1 MCSTPGLP
9 TPGSSVTV
17 NFTRI
22 NLHPYSVLVEL
33 WGQFDQE
40 RKVEYQRLRREIQT
54 FPKTRFGDAEGSPGD
69 LCLVQIIETWYR
81 ARILV
86 RKGRDYHVFLI
97 DEGRTLNVC
106 AYNLAHGRNYFFHLP
121 PEVEF
126 CVLANV
132 VPLSTENKWSPMAL
146 EFMKCLGGRT
156 FEGSVQDVLMPH
168 RTFLLDVPCVSKQ
181 MFEMGFAKR
190 LSSKTFKFFVE
201 RSMQSMTAALSD
213 QESQKLS
220 PSVRCEVVETGD
232 VHEND
237 IGISQDYF
245 YPQLQTE
252 VTEAVVVTEFLSPL
266 RFFCQLRVFSQELK
280 KLTEH
285 MSQFYEGRSGF
296 EKTRPEVLGS
306 PCAARGKD
314 GRWYRSIVQQVLS
327 SKNVE
332 VLHVDYGKKELIPIG
347 SIRNLAAEYFRMPVI
362 TYLCSL
368 LGISDHGVGW
378 PAAQIEHLKSLILH
392 RVVNAKFEYH
402 SYSEGVYYVTLYG
415 DESVNIN
422 SVFGMREQCFS
433 ETKENPLQGQIT
445 RETFGRQPQA
455 LGQSDNLASAVHST
469 SVANMYIKTE
479 TLGLGCFYD
488 AVVEFVTDP
497 SEFWIRTQDYAIKFD
512 QMMCSIREVYTKAT
526 QLEGTVRTPKTG
538 LYCIAKAKDGL
549 YYRAI
554 IRELHGQQIKVYFVD
569 YGNTEIVDQY
579 DLKILHSKYQELP
592 ALAMKCRLSG
602 IQPIG
607 GKWSKNAIAYFIN
620 SVADKV
626 LMIHVSAKHQDGY
639 TIELMDRSVDGEK
652 CVNKL
657 MCSAGY
663 AEYEESEKSVAKF
676 TRVAPPC
683 LVMPTQSEKSV
694 NLHTRTDPSKLA
706 RGPPVSSSIPASG
719 CETRSF
725 FKETLFPIGSAVEV
739 NVSYI
744 ESPNDFWCQLS
755 ESAGNLESLM
765 EEIQEYYTTCPDPYK
780 PGEVACIARYAQDG
794 RWYRALIIRNI
805 PSSLEVDVLH
815 IDFGNTEKV
824 SLKDLRAINPAFL
837 RLKGQ
842 AFRCSLYNLI
852 QPVAQDPLHW
862 NERAVSQ
869 FQEFVDNAAAARL
882 ALKCTIYAVMY
893 DSNKVVF
900 NVVDLE
906 TPFQS
911 ICSLLVQKG
920 FAQRA
925 PLKKAPQPPFHLDT
939 YYYSTHNIKTGGEEE
954 IFVTHI
960 KNVGNFYCQLGR
972 NADIV
977 HKLAEKVNYLCKEL
991 QRIDCPKTF
1000 GTVCFAKYS
1009 DGHWYRGQIKSVQPT
1024 IQVFFVDYGDTQ
1036 MVEKSDLLPIPIE
1049 ASDIMSVPVQ
1059 AVMCCLSDVPAD
1071 VPRKVNE
1078 WFENAVFGKTLKAL
1092 VVAKES
1098 DGKLIVELY
1107 NENTQINAN
1116 IKAELASFEGVETTF
1131 KKAQEPTPMRKE
1143 TTPTFKSRDEY
1154 KARLSSQTRETK
1166 PFRGDSGIAKKQQIS
1181 SPKFEHSK
1189 KVAPSKQMDKSPSGG
1204 PAPTHDWEVCSLKE
1218 SGVGKVKT
1226 GVLSLPN
1233 LGDLPPKCIAPG
1245 EVKEVYVS
1253 HSNCPSSFFVQLV
1266 QEEGEIYSVVEK
1278 LNADQMVATN
1288 LDADSLQPDDLVCA
1302 EFPDDGSWYRAVL
1315 KNKLED
1321 GTLNVEFLDFGN
1333 TATIDATKVRPLP
1346 QEFIKIPRLSIH
1358 CLLTGVESANTDG
1371 EWGQDSVMQFKK
1383 ATGENEGI
1391 KKLTCEFMKQ
1401 SGLLWEVNLLDQ
1413 QNIVADYLV
1422 RSGFAA
1428 SRGLAKQCLQ
1438 KDPEMEKHALQYCTY
1453 EISPGQTLEAYASSV
1468 VGPEYFWCQSANSDV
1483 LQRIDEIADAAGN
1496 APEETGVCVGS
1507 LCPGNPC
1514 LALFTEDEHWYRAEI
1529 KRINGDVL
1537 SIIFVDY
1544 GNEVDVNQEL
1554 VKLLPAEF
1562 LKIPRQAFLCI
1573 LEGFDLS
1580 AGFWD
1585 VGAADK
1591 FYELLS
1597 DKLLK
1602 VSVLK
1607 CDEHN
1612 HGVHLFHVKVESN
1625 EAVVNDVMRNYW
1637 KMHTAER
1644 NEHVNTEHEQQ
1655 QPIAD
1660 MLVANEGC
1668 PPEEKSQLQRRVTEL
1683 LSNAEKLKIG
1693 TEQSIN
1699 LPSKTESFT
1708 VDETS
1713 GDVVRTTYDAVDHG
1727 LQASAQKSLP
1737 SKENSLST
1745 VQKNAELFSDAG
1757 KVQTGMHEECTVV
1770 GSDFSHLPSVHET
1783 GSNVCQ
1789 PLDDVLKTFTMEKCE
1804 VVSTVQSATKE
1815 LQTDKQ
1821 SVTVSSSTDTFQDVT
1836 DVNKLSIKLS
1846 DEKSI
1851 HDVQDVERVFFEE
1864 NVNNSSSGEKTCPR
1878 EETEAQKN
1886 VLFEECEYL
1895 ESSIDEPS
1903 VNILSS
1909 NGRETSTQEENY
1921 MGTNTVEIN
1930 YTVVSHPEYDH
1941 VFQHHEDIQGSD
1953 TNVRE
1958 TSTACNILNL
1968 SLAEHSWCSLNDVDQ
1983 QCCIAEGN
1991 LEPLVSYDQVEG
2003 NDIHEDVLG
2012 QLVGSDTAAK
2022 EEKEEV
2028 VDIFV
2033 MNTEIKSLQN
2043 QQSKPQECEPDFIG
2057 LKLETGDELG
2067 VGSDCVVWS
2076 YVYKTWCKAQIL
2088 KVYDE
2093 TTKVLLLESNAE
2105 DIVASQNILKT
2116 APPRSINHPAQMA
2129 VQVPGAAAKCSSS
2142 TGAVQLGVPA
2152 LDVEKE
2158 CASTPGFEAFSKEPH
2173 FEDEPVNRLLEDDSY
2188 VAETHVSTYSL

>member
-9 TPGSSVTV
+9 TPGSSITV

-22 NLHPYSVLVEL
+22 NLHPYSVLVEI

-97 DEGRTLNVC
+97 DEGRTLNVG

-146 EFMKCLGGRT
+146 EFLKCLSGRT
-156 FEGSVQDVLMPH
+156 FEGCVQDVLVPH
-168 RTFLLDVPCVSKQ
+168 RTFLIDVPCVSKQ

-201 RSMQSMTAALSD
+201 RSMHSMTTALSN

-220 PSVRCEVVETGD
+220 QSIGCEVVETGD

-237 IGISQDYF
+237 IVINQDYF

-252 VTEAVVVTEFLSPL
+252 TTEAVVVTEVLSPL
-266 RFFCQLRVFSQELK
+266 RFFCQLRIFSQELN

-285 MSQFYEGRSGF
+285 MSKFYEGRSGF
-296 EKTRPEVLGS
+296 TKTRPEVLGS

-327 SKNVE
+327 SKKVE
-332 VLHVDYGKKELIPIG
+332 VLYVDYGKKELIPIG
-347 SIRNLAAEYFRMPVI
+347 GIRSLAAEFYRMPVI

-378 PAAQIEHLKSLILH
+378 STAQIENLKSLILH

-433 ETKENPLQGQIT
+433 ETKENPLEGQIT
-445 RETFGRQPQA
+445 GETFCRQPQA
-455 LGQSDNLASAVHST
+455 LDQSDKLTSAVHST
-469 SVANMYIKTE
+469 SMANMYIKTE

-549 YYRAI
+549 YYRAV
-554 IRELHGQQIKVYFVD
+554 IRELHGQQINVYFVD
-569 YGNTEIVDQY
+569 YGNTEIVEKY

-607 GKWSKNAIAYFIN
+607 GKWSKNAIAHFIN
-620 SVADKV
+620 RVADKV

-639 TIELMDRSVDGEK
+639 AVELMDRFVDGEQ

-676 TRVAPPC
+676 TRIAQSC
-683 LVMPTQSEKSV
+683 LAMPTQSEKSV
-694 NLHTRTDPSKLA
+694 NLNPRTDPSKLT
-706 RGPPVSSSIPASG
+706 RGPPVSSSIPAG
-719 CETRSF
+719 GYETRSV

-780 PGEVACIARYAQDG
+780 PGEVACIARYAHDG

-852 QPVAQDPLHW
+852 QPVAQDPLQW
-862 NERAVSQ
+862 NERAVFE
-869 FQEFVDNAAAARL
+869 FQEFVDNAATARL
-882 ALKCTIYAVMY
+882 PLKCTIYAVMY

-925 PLKKAPQPPFHLDT
+925 PPKKAPQPPFHLDT

-954 IFVTHI
+954 IYVTHI
-960 KNVGNFYCQLGR
+960 KNVSNFYCQLGR

-977 HKLAEKVNYLCKEL
+977 HQLAEKVNYLCQEL

-1059 AVMCCLSDVPAD
+1059 AVMCCLSDVPVD

-1116 IKAELASFEGVETTF
+1116 IKAELASFEGVETKF
-1131 KKAQEPTPMRKE
+1131 RKAQEPTPMRKE

-1154 KARLSSQTRETK
+1154 KARLPSQTRETK
-1166 PFRGDSGIAKKQQIS
+1166 PFSGDSGIAKKQQIS
-1181 SPKFEHSK
+1181 SPKFEHDK
-1189 KVAPSKQMDKSPSGG
+1189 KVAPSKQMDNKSPSGGPG

-1233 LGDLPPKCIAPG
+1233 LGDLPPKCIEPG

-1278 LNADQMVATN
+1278 LNADQVVATN
-1288 LDADSLQPDDLVCA
+1288 FDADSLQPEDLVCA

-1333 TATIDATKVRPLP
+1333 TATIDATKVRPLS
-1346 QEFIKIPRLSIH
+1346 QDFIKIPRLSIH
-1358 CLLTGVESANTDG
+1358 CLLTGVESASTDG
-1371 EWGQDSVMQFKK
+1371 EWGQDSVLQFKK

-1391 KKLTCEFMKQ
+1391 KKLICEFMKQ
-1401 SGLLWEVNLLDQ
+1401 SGQLWEVNLLDQ
-1413 QNIVADYLV
+1413 QTVVADYLV

-1428 SRGLAKQCLQ
+1428 SRGVAKQCLQ
-1438 KDPEMEKHALQYCTY
+1438 KDPEMDKHALQYARY

-1483 LQRIDEIADAAGN
+1483 LQRIAEIADAAGN
-1496 APEETGVCVGS
+1496 NPEETSVCVGS
-1507 LCPGNPC
+1507 LFPGNPC

-1529 KRINGDVL
+1529 KRINDDVL

-1554 VKLLPAEF
+1554 VKLVPAEF

-1585 VGAADK
+1585 VGAAEK

-1607 CDEHN
+1607 CEEHN
-1612 HGVHLFHVKVESN
+1612 HGVNQFHVKVESD
-1625 EAVVNDVMRNYW
+1625 EAVVNDIMRNYW

-1644 NEHVNTEHEQQ
+1644 KEYVNTEHEQQ
-1655 QPIAD
+1655 TIAD
-1660 MLVANEGC
+1660 TLVANEGC
-1668 PPEEKSQLQRRVTEL
+1668 PPEDKSELQRRVMEL
-1683 LSNAEKLKIG
+1683 LSNAEKLQIG

-1699 LPSKTESFT
+1699 LASKKESFT
-1708 VDETS
+1708 LDETS
-1713 GDVVRTTYDAVDHG
+1713 GDTVRTTYEAVDHG
-1727 LQASAQKSLP
+1727 LQASAQKYVP
-1737 SKENSLST
+1737 SKKNSLST
-1745 VQKNAELFSDAG
+1745 VQKNIELFSDAG
-1757 KVQTGMHEECTVV
+1757 KSRTGMHEECTVER
-1770 GSDFSHLPSVHET
+1770 SDFSQLLSVHET
-1783 GSNVCQ
+1783 GNNVCQ
-1789 PLDDVLKTFTMEKCE
+1789 PLDNVPKTFTMEEKYE

-1815 LQTDKQ
+1815 LQTDEQ
-1821 SVTVSSSTDTFQDVT
+1821 SVTLPSSTDTFQDVT

-1846 DEKSI
+1846 DAVECEKAT
-1851 HDVQDVERVFFEE
+1851 HDVQDVDRVFFEE
-1864 NVNNSSSGEKTCPR
+1864 NVNNPSSGEKTCPR
-1878 EETEAQKN
+1878 EETKAEQPTVDLPSPCKSRSNFHPLKDVQKII
-1886 VLFEECEYL
+1886 LFEESEYL
-1895 ESSIDEPS
+1895 ESSIDERS
-1903 VNILSS
+1903 VNLSS
-1909 NGRETSTQEENY
+1909 NGGEIFTQEENY
-1921 MGTNTVEIN
+1921 MDTNTVEIN
-1930 YTVVSHPEYDH
+1930 YTVANPEYDH
-1941 VFQHHEDIQGSD
+1941 VFQHLEDIQGSD
-1953 TNVRE
+1953 SNVRE
-1958 TSTACNILNL
+1958 TSTACNVLNL
-1968 SLAEHSWCSLNDVDQ
+1968 SLAEHSYCMLNDVDQ
-1983 QCCIAEGN
+1983 QCGIMDEN
-1991 LEPLVSYDQVEG
+1991 LEPLVYDQVEG
-2003 NDIHEDVLG
+2003 NDSHNVLG

-2022 EEKEEV
+2022 EEEV
-2028 VDIFV
+2028 LDISV
-2033 MNTEIKSLQN
+2033 LDTEIERLQN
-2043 QQSKPQECEPDFIG
+2043 KQSNPQGCEPDFVG

-2076 YVYKTWCKAQIL
+2076 YAYKTWCKAQIL

-2093 TTKVLLLESNAE
+2093 TTK
-2105 DIVASQNILKT
+2105 IVDL
-2116 APPRSINHPAQMA
+2116 
-2129 VQVPGAAAKCSSS
+2129 
-2142 TGAVQLGVPA
+2142 
-2152 LDVEKE
+2152 
-2158 CASTPGFEAFSKEPH
+2158 
-2173 FEDEPVNRLLEDDSY
+2173 
-2188 VAETHVSTYSL
+2188 

>member
-433 ETKENPLQGQIT
+433 ETKENPLQGQ
-445 RETFGRQPQA
+445 
-455 LGQSDNLASAVHST
+455 SDNLASAVHST

-488 AVVEFVTDP
+488 AVVD
-497 SEFWIRTQDYAIKFD
+497 
-512 QMMCSIREVYTKAT
+512 
-526 QLEGTVRTPKTG
+526 
-538 LYCIAKAKDGL
+538 
-549 YYRAI
+549 
-554 IRELHGQQIKVYFVD
+554 
-569 YGNTEIVDQY
+569 
-579 DLKILHSKYQELP
+579 
-592 ALAMKCRLSG
+592 
-602 IQPIG
+602 
-607 GKWSKNAIAYFIN
+607 
-620 SVADKV
+620 
-626 LMIHVSAKHQDGY
+626 
-639 TIELMDRSVDGEK
+639 
-652 CVNKL
+652 
-657 MCSAGY
+657 
-663 AEYEESEKSVAKF
+663 
-676 TRVAPPC
+676 
-683 LVMPTQSEKSV
+683 
-694 NLHTRTDPSKLA
+694 
-706 RGPPVSSSIPASG
+706 
-719 CETRSF
+719 
-725 FKETLFPIGSAVEV
+725 
-739 NVSYI
+739 
-744 ESPNDFWCQLS
+744 
-755 ESAGNLESLM
+755 
-765 EEIQEYYTTCPDPYK
+765 
-780 PGEVACIARYAQDG
+780 
-794 RWYRALIIRNI
+794 
-805 PSSLEVDVLH
+805 
-815 IDFGNTEKV
+815 
-824 SLKDLRAINPAFL
+824 
-837 RLKGQ
+837 
-842 AFRCSLYNLI
+842 
-852 QPVAQDPLHW
+852 
-862 NERAVSQ
+862 
-869 FQEFVDNAAAARL
+869 
-882 ALKCTIYAVMY
+882 
-893 DSNKVVF
+893 
-900 NVVDLE
+900 
-906 TPFQS
+906 
-911 ICSLLVQKG
+911 LLVQKG

-1181 SPKFEHSK
+1181 SPKFEHR
-1189 KVAPSKQMDKSPSGG
+1189 
-1204 PAPTHDWEVCSLKE
+1204 
-1218 SGVGKVKT
+1218 
-1226 GVLSLPN
+1226 VLSLPN

-1321 GTLNVEFLDFGN
+1321 GTLN
-1333 TATIDATKVRPLP
+1333 
-1346 QEFIKIPRLSIH
+1346 
-1358 CLLTGVESANTDG
+1358 
-1371 EWGQDSVMQFKK
+1371 
-1383 ATGENEGI
+1383 
-1391 KKLTCEFMKQ
+1391 
-1401 SGLLWEVNLLDQ
+1401 
-1413 QNIVADYLV
+1413 
-1422 RSGFAA
+1422 
-1428 SRGLAKQCLQ
+1428 

-1496 APEETGVCVGS
+1496 APEESGVCVGS

-2093 TTKVLLLESNAE
+2093 TTKV
-2105 DIVASQNILKT
+2105 
-2116 APPRSINHPAQMA
+2116 
-2129 VQVPGAAAKCSSS
+2129 
-2142 TGAVQLGVPA
+2142 
-2152 LDVEKE
+2152 
-2158 CASTPGFEAFSKEPH
+2158 
-2173 FEDEPVNRLLEDDSY
+2173 NRLLEDDSY
-2188 VAETHVSTYSL
+2188 VAETHGMGLVPVPAKNLKRRAQGSIGGRGVCVPNYYLYPRLTTCNPPSDSGNGGWSARPLKRAPANPSFFALRIHSEATRPIMPMDNTDLAATLQNHRRTQPHGSLMGVEPWIPVDLGPPHRGSAQPIVRHPRSQLAVTLPGPEPAIPRL

>member
-1 MCSTPGLP
+1 
-9 TPGSSVTV
+9 
-17 NFTRI
+17 
-22 NLHPYSVLVEL
+22 
-33 WGQFDQE
+33 
-40 RKVEYQRLRREIQT
+40 
-54 FPKTRFGDAEGSPGD
+54 
-69 LCLVQIIETWYR
+69 
-81 ARILV
+81 
-86 RKGRDYHVFLI
+86 
-97 DEGRTLNVC
+97 
-106 AYNLAHGRNYFFHLP
+106 
-121 PEVEF
+121 
-126 CVLANV
+126 
-132 VPLSTENKWSPMAL
+132 MAL
-146 EFMKCLGGRT
+146 EFLKCLGGRT
-156 FEGSVQDVLMPH
+156 FEGCVQDVLVPH
-168 RTFLLDVPCVSKQ
+168 RTFLIDVPCVSKQ

-201 RSMQSMTAALSD
+201 RSVLSMTTALSN

-220 PSVRCEVVETGD
+220 PSIECEVVETGD

-237 IGISQDYF
+237 IVINQDYF

-252 VTEAVVVTEFLSPL
+252 TTEAVVVTEVLSPL
-266 RFFCQLRVFSQELK
+266 RFFCQLRIFSQELN

-296 EKTRPEVLGS
+296 AKTRPEVLGS

-327 SKNVE
+327 SKKVE
-332 VLHVDYGKKELIPIG
+332 VLHVDNGKKELIPIG
-347 SIRNLAAEYFRMPVI
+347 GIRSLAAEFYRMPVI

-378 PAAQIEHLKSLILH
+378 STAQIENLKSLILH

-433 ETKENPLQGQIT
+433 ETKENPLEGQIT
-445 RETFGRQPQA
+445 GETFCLQPQA
-455 LGQSDNLASAVHST
+455 LDQSDKLTSAVHST
-469 SVANMYIKTE
+469 SMANMYIKTE

-526 QLEGTVRTPKTG
+526 QLEGTVGTPKTG

-549 YYRAI
+549 YYRAV

-569 YGNTEIVDQY
+569 YGNTEIVEKY

-607 GKWSKNAIAYFIN
+607 GKWSKNGIAHFIN
-620 SVADKV
+620 RVADKV
-626 LMIHVSAKHQDGY
+626 LMIHVSAKHQDEY
-639 TIELMDRSVDGEK
+639 AVELMDRFVDGEK

-676 TRVAPPC
+676 TRVAQPC
-683 LVMPTQSEKSV
+683 LAMPTQSEKSV
-694 NLHTRTDPSKLA
+694 NLNPRTDPSKLT
-706 RGPPVSSSIPASG
+706 RGSPVSNSIPAGG
-719 CETRSF
+719 CETRLV

-780 PGEVACIARYAQDG
+780 PGEVACIARYAHDG

-852 QPVAQDPLHW
+852 QPVAQDPLQW
-862 NERAVSQ
+862 NERAVFE
-869 FQEFVDNAAAARL
+869 FQEFVDNAATARL
-882 ALKCTIYAVMY
+882 PLKCTVYAVMY

-911 ICSLLVQKG
+911 ICSLLVKKG

-925 PLKKAPQPPFHLDT
+925 PPKKAPQPPFHLDT

-954 IFVTHI
+954 IYVTHI
-960 KNVGNFYCQLGR
+960 KNVSNFYCHLGR

-977 HKLAEKVNYLCKEL
+977 HQLVEKVNYLCQEL

-1059 AVMCCLSDVPAD
+1059 AVMCCLSDVPVD

-1116 IKAELASFEGVETTF
+1116 IKAELASFEGVETKF
-1131 KKAQEPTPMRKE
+1131 RKAQEPTPMRKE
-1143 TTPTFKSRDEY
+1143 TTPTFRSRDEN
-1154 KARLSSQTRETK
+1154 KARLPSQTRETK
-1166 PFRGDSGIAKKQQIS
+1166 PFSGDSGIAKKQQIS
-1181 SPKFEHSK
+1181 SPKFEHNK
-1189 KVAPSKQMDKSPSGG
+1189 KVAPSTQMDNKSPSGG
-1204 PAPTHDWEVCSLKE
+1204 PGPAPAPTHDWEVCSLKG

-1233 LGDLPPKCIAPG
+1233 LGDLPPKCIEPG
-1245 EVKEVYVS
+1245 EIKEVYVS

-1278 LNADQMVATN
+1278 LNADQVVATN
-1288 LDADSLQPDDLVCA
+1288 FDADSLQPEDLVCA
-1302 EFPDDGSWYRAVL
+1302 EFPDDGSWYRAVI

-1321 GTLNVEFLDFGN
+1321 GMLNVEFLDFGN
-1333 TATIDATKVRPLP
+1333 TATIDATKVRPLS

-1371 EWGQDSVMQFKK
+1371 EWGQDSVLQFKK

-1401 SGLLWEVNLLDQ
+1401 SGQLWEVNLLDQ
-1413 QNIVADYLV
+1413 QNVVADYLV

-1428 SRGLAKQCLQ
+1428 SRGVAKQCLQ
-1438 KDPEMEKHALQYCTY
+1438 KDPEMEKHALQYARY

-1483 LQRIDEIADAAGN
+1483 LQRIAEIADAAGN
-1496 APEETGVCVGS
+1496 NPEETSVHVGS
-1507 LCPGNPC
+1507 LFPGNPC

-1529 KRINGDVL
+1529 KRINDDVL

-1544 GNEVDVNQEL
+1544 GNEVDVNQEF
-1554 VKLLPAEF
+1554 VKLVPAEVF
-1562 LKIPRQAFLCI
+1562 QIPRQAFLCI

-1585 VGAADK
+1585 VGAAEK

-1607 CDEHN
+1607 CEEHN
-1612 HGVHLFHVKVESN
+1612 HGVHLFHVKVESDKT
-1625 EAVVNDVMRNYW
+1625 VVNDIMRNYW

-1644 NEHVNTEHEQQ
+1644 KEYVSTEHEQQ
-1655 QPIAD
+1655 TIAD
-1660 MLVANEGC
+1660 TLVASEGC
-1668 PPEEKSQLQRRVTEL
+1668 PPEDKSELQRRVMEL
-1683 LSNAEKLKIG
+1683 LSNAEKLQIG
-1693 TEQSIN
+1693 TEQSIK
-1699 LPSKTESFT
+1699 LASKKESVT
-1708 VDETS
+1708 LDETS
-1713 GDVVRTTYDAVDHG
+1713 GDTVRTTYEAVDHG
-1727 LQASAQKSLP
+1727 LQASAQKYLP

-1745 VQKNAELFSDAG
+1745 VQKNIELFSDAG
-1757 KVQTGMHEECTVV
+1757 KSRTGMHEECTVEI
-1770 GSDFSHLPSVHET
+1770 SDFSQLPSVHET

-1789 PLDDVLKTFTMEKCE
+1789 PLDNALKTFTMEEKCE
-1804 VVSTVQSATKE
+1804 VVSAVQSATKE
-1815 LQTDKQ
+1815 LQTEKQ
-1821 SVTVSSSTDTFQDVT
+1821 SVTLPVQTSTDTFQDVT
-1836 DVNKLSIKLS
+1836 DVNRLSIKLS
-1846 DEKSI
+1846 DAVECEKAN
-1851 HDVQDVERVFFEE
+1851 HDVQDVESVFEE
-1864 NVNNSSSGEKTCPR
+1864 NVNNPSSGEKTCPR
-1878 EETEAQKN
+1878 EETEAEQPTVDLPSQCKTRSNFHPLKDVQKII
-1886 VLFEECEYL
+1886 LFEESEYL
-1895 ESSIDEPS
+1895 ESSIDERS
-1903 VNILSS
+1903 VNNLSS
-1909 NGRETSTQEENY
+1909 SGGETFTQEENY
-1921 MGTNTVEIN
+1921 TDTNTVEIN
-1930 YTVVSHPEYDH
+1930 YAVANPEYDQ
-1941 VFQHHEDIQGSD
+1941 VFQHLEDIHGSD
-1953 TNVRE
+1953 SNVRE
-1958 TSTACNILNL
+1958 TSTACNVLNL
-1968 SLAEHSWCSLNDVDQ
+1968 SLTEHSYCNVNDVDQ
-1983 QCCIAEGN
+1983 QCSIVDEN
-1991 LEPLVSYDQVEG
+1991 LEPLVYDQVEG
-2003 NDIHEDVLG
+2003 NDIHKDVLR

-2022 EEKEEV
+2022 EEEEEV
-2028 VDIFV
+2028 VDIV
-2033 MNTEIKSLQN
+2033 VLDTEIKRLPYK
-2043 QQSKPQECEPDFIG
+2043 QSNPQGCEPDFVG

-2076 YVYKTWCKAQIL
+2076 YAYKTWCKAQIL

-2093 TTKVLLLESNAE
+2093 MTKVLLLESNAE
-2105 DIVASQNILKT
+2105 DIVASQNILKS
-2116 APPRSINHPAQMA
+2116 APKSINHPAQ
-2129 VQVPGAAAKCSSS
+2129 VD
-2142 TGAVQLGVPA
+2142 VPA

-2158 CASTPGFEAFSKEPH
+2158 CASTSGFETFSKEPH
-2173 FEDEPVNRLLEDDSY
+2173 FEEEPVIQLPEDDSY
-2188 VAETHVSTYSL
+2188 VAETQGTQIVEVCLLDSYSCDQFL